1 MSDKHLTVEKL
12 KKIISEEK
20 KKLKDQGLISVD
32 TVEDA
37 WSGGKN
43 LVNQVDFIKKLGI
56 KESIYRKKAE
66 KLAKLRRA
74 LKDQVK
80 KEIKNG

>member
-1 MSDKHLTVEKL
+1 MSDKRLTVEKL

-56 KESIYRKKAE
+56 KESIYRKKTE
-66 KLAKLRRA
+66 KLAKLRKA
-74 LKDQVK
+74 LKEQVK
-80 KEIKNG
+80 KELRNG